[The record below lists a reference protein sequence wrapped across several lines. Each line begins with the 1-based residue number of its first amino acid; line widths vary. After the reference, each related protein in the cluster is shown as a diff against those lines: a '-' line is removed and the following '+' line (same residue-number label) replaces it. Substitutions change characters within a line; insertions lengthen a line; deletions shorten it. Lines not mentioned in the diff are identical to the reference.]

1 MGQAQSA
8 EGGQHVTTEKLSHE
22 LAVRFAKRC
31 FTPLELY
38 SFQDVFKSLADH
50 QHSIAYLKEDTLARF
65 LEIPD
70 ILGASSIVFQM
81 VSYLGAFPFGQDAPV
96 ILGFEQMIMV
106 VVIMT
111 ERYKRV
117 LKKGNRDRTKL
128 LFRSLA
134 VYDRKETSKG
144 DNDVTPSDE
153 EIKGVKIVEEA
164 GTFKSHASGFAVDAA
179 ADDEGEDDDDDLALA
194 ALESLDA
201 IEVFRH
207 GDAPIAQ
214 ASIPPDNLR
223 KLIML
228 LLLLA
233 PIGSQEHLSRHSDRL
248 VGEQLEGLR
257 KTADNILAAF
267 VNVEK
272 FPGVKFHQ
280 FNAVIPVSLP
290 FVFNGF
296 NPLFEHFLFS
306 KNIDFTKRKDL
317 PTPDALPVPDSDI
330 DQPLLP
336 EIGEILDLNVLSQL
350 SFFLPGESLFRR
362 LRLLYSGGDAGFS
375 MGSFETKVFNW
386 RAPTI
391 LLVTGN
397 RIADP
402 PNGGQERAFAE
413 TLPPKRFPDSSK
425 STHVVFGVYLSQP
438 WRQTH
443 KSCFG
448 DPDTLLFQLE
458 PTHEVFHASSINT
471 DYISFTKPPSSHSGI
486 MFGCP
491 HPKPKQT
498 AGLSSHVNL
507 GAVSLL
513 LDSSF
518 EFGVFTHNYTSGGG
532 AFYNSNSRRSDWQD
546 RFEIESLEVW
556 GCGGDEEAENQ
567 RQRWAWEEREAEAR
581 RKINLGS
588 GDIEADRALLE
599 MAGLIGGNRSGGSM
613 N

>member
-1 MGQAQSA
+1 MGQNQS
-8 EGGQHVTTEKLSHE
+8 GMSDKHVTTEQLSHE
-22 LAVRFAKRC
+22 LARKFAKRC

-50 QHSIAYLKEDTLARF
+50 QDGVAYFKEDTITRF

-70 ILGASSIVFQM
+70 ILGTSPIIFQM

-96 ILGFEQMIMV
+96 VLGFEQMIMV

-111 ERYKRV
+111 ERYQRV
-117 LKKGNRDRTKL
+117 LKKGNRDRNKL

-134 VYDRKETSKG
+134 VYDRRESRAGIENEESKTET
-144 DNDVTPSDE
+144 TPPLPE
-153 EIKGVKIVEEA
+153 GEGVVKN
-164 GTFKSHASGFAVDAA
+164 HATGFAVDTAA
-179 ADDEGEDDDDDLALA
+179 NDDEEEEDDDDDLALA

-207 GDAPIAQ
+207 GDPPIAQ
-214 ASIPPDNLR
+214 ATIPSDNLK

-228 LLLLA
+228 LLLVAPLGVQESLA
-233 PIGSQEHLSRHSDRL
+233 YHTERL
-248 VGEQLEGLR
+248 ASEQLESLR
-257 KTADNILAAF
+257 KNSRQHSCSIYSS
-267 VNVEK
+267 E
-272 FPGVKFHQ
+272 P
-280 FNAVIPVSLP
+280 LP
-290 FVFNGF
+290 
-296 NPLFEHFLFS
+296 PLPS
-306 KNIDFTKRKDL
+306 N
-317 PTPDALPVPDSDI
+317 SDI

-336 EIGEILDLNVLSQL
+336 QIGEILDLNVLSQL

-375 MGSFETKVFNW
+375 MGSFETRVFNW

-391 LLVTGN
+391 LLVAGN
-397 RIADP
+397 RIEDSP
-402 PNGGQERAFAE
+402 TGGQERNFAE
-413 TLPPKRFPDSSK
+413 TLPPKRFPNSGKSSR
-425 STHVVFGVYLSQP
+425 VVFGVYLSQP

-443 KSCFG
+443 KECFG
-448 DPDTLLFQLE
+448 DTDTLLFQLE
-458 PTHEVFHASSINT
+458 PVHEVFHASLINK
-471 DYISFTKPPSSHSGI
+471 DYVAFSKPPSAHPCLS
-486 MFGCP
+486 FGCP
-491 HPKPKQT
+491 HPKAKQT

-507 GAVSLL
+507 GAVSLY

-532 AFYNSNSRRSDWQD
+532 AFHTSETRRNDFQD

-556 GCGGDEEAENQ
+556 GCGGDAEAQKQKEM
-567 RQRWAWEEREAEAR
+567 WAWEEREAEAR

>member
-1 MGQAQSA
+1 MGQGQSNDS
-8 EGGQHVTTEKLSHE
+8 GNHPTTEQLSHE
-22 LAVRFAKRC
+22 LALKFAKRC

-50 QHSIAYLKEDTLARF
+50 QNSIAYLKEDTIARF

-70 ILGASSIVFQM
+70 ILGASSIIFHM

-96 ILGFEQMIMV
+96 VLGFEQMIMV

-111 ERYKRV
+111 QRYQRV

-128 LFRSLA
+128 FFRSLA
-134 VYDRKETSKG
+134 VYDRGLHTEDEKAEGRGPDRK
-144 DNDVTPSDE
+144 SDE
-153 EIKGVKIVEEA
+153 AEGSR
-164 GTFKSHASGFAVDAA
+164 SHVPGFAVDDAA
-179 ADDEGEDDDDDLALA
+179 NDEDDEDDDDLALA

-207 GDAPIAQ
+207 GDAPISQ
-214 ASIPPDNLR
+214 ASIPSDNLK

-228 LLLLA
+228 LLLIAPLGIQESLA
-233 PIGSQEHLSRHSDRL
+233 RYSERL
-248 VGEQLEGLR
+248 AGEQLEGLR

-272 FPGVKFHQ
+272 SPGVKIHQ
-280 FNAVIPVSLP
+280 FNTVIPISFPYL
-290 FVFNGF
+290 FNGLS
-296 NPLFEHFLFS
+296 PLFEHFLFS
-306 KNIDFTKRKDL
+306 KNIDFTKRKDSSAAPPPL
-317 PTPDALPVPDSDI
+317 PNLVA
-330 DQPLLP
+330 DQPLLAQT
-336 EIGEILDLNVLSQL
+336 GEILDLNVLSQL
-350 SFFLPGESLFRR
+350 SFFLPGETLFRQ

-375 MGSFETKVFNW
+375 MGSFETRVFNW

-391 LLVTGN
+391 LLVSGN
-397 RIADP
+397 RISDP
-402 PNGGQERAFAE
+402 PEGGQERAFSDR
-413 TLPPKRFPDSSK
+413 LPPKRFPDSSK
-425 STHVVFGVYLSQP
+425 SSHVVFGVYLSQH

-443 KSCFG
+443 KECIG
-448 DPDTLLFQLE
+448 ETDTLLFQLE
-458 PTHEVFHASSINT
+458 PIHEVFHASVINK
-471 DYISFTKPPSSHSGI
+471 DYVAFTKPPTAHSGI
-486 MFGCP
+486 FFGCP
-491 HPKPKQT
+491 HPKAKQT
-498 AGLSSHVNL
+498 AGLSSTVSL
-507 GAVSLL
+507 GAVSLM

-532 AFYNSNSRRSDWQD
+532 AFHNSATRKNDFQD

-556 GCGGDEEAENQ
+556 GCGGDAEAEQQ

-581 RKINLGS
+581 RKVNLGT

-599 MAGLIGGNRSGGSM
+599 MAGLIGQNRSGGSM

>member
-1 MGQAQSA
+1 M
-8 EGGQHVTTEKLSHE
+8 K
-22 LAVRFAKRC
+22 FAKRC

-50 QHSIAYLKEDTLARF
+50 QAHIAYLKEDTIARF

-70 ILGASSIVFQM
+70 ILGASSIIFQM

-96 ILGFEQMIMV
+96 VLGFEQMIMV

-111 ERYKRV
+111 ERYQRV

-134 VYDRKETSKG
+134 VYDRRESQSGTEKPDTDTK
-144 DNDVTPSDE
+144 SD
-153 EIKGVKIVEEA
+153 A
-164 GTFKSHASGFAVDAA
+164 AATRSHVAGFAVDEAVN
-179 ADDEGEDDDDDLALA
+179 DEEEEDDDDLALA

-201 IEVFRH
+201 IDVFKQ

-214 ASIPPDNLR
+214 ASIPSDNLK

-228 LLLLA
+228 LLLVAPLGIQESLA
-233 PIGSQEHLSRHSDRL
+233 RHAERL
-248 VGEQLEGLR
+248 NGDQLEGLR

-272 FPGVKFHQ
+272 FPGVKIHQ
-280 FNAVIPVSLP
+280 FNTVIPLSLP
-290 FVFNGF
+290 FLFKGF

-306 KNIDFTKRKDL
+306 KNIDFTKRKDESA
-317 PTPDALPVPDSDI
+317 PPPAPPDPSH

-336 EIGEILDLNVLSQL
+336 QIGEILDLNVLSQL
-350 SFFLPGESLFRR
+350 SFFIPGESLFRR

-375 MGSFETKVFNW
+375 MGSFETRVFNW

-391 LLVTGN
+391 LLVSGN
-397 RIADP
+397 RISDP
-402 PNGGQERAFAE
+402 PTGGQERAFSD

-425 STHVVFGVYLSQP
+425 STHVVYGVYLSQP

-443 KSCFG
+443 KECFG
-448 DPDTLLFQLE
+448 DTDTLLFQLE
-458 PTHEVFHASSINT
+458 PVHEVFHASTLNK
-471 DYISFTKPPSSHSGI
+471 DYVTFAKPPIPHCGI
-486 MFGCP
+486 AFGSP
-491 HPKPKQT
+491 PPKAKAT
-498 AGLSSHVNL
+498 AGLSTHLNL
-507 GAVSLL
+507 GAVSLNM
-513 LDSSF
+513 DSSF

-532 AFYNSNSRRSDWQD
+532 AFHNSETRKRDWQD

-556 GCGGDEEAENQ
+556 GCGGDAEAQQQ
-567 RQRWAWEEREAEAR
+567 RERWAWEEREAEAR
-581 RKINLGS
+581 RKVNLGT

-599 MAGLIGGNRSGGSM
+599 MAGLIGNNRSGGSM

>member
-1 MGQAQSA
+1 
-8 EGGQHVTTEKLSHE
+8 V
-22 LAVRFAKRC
+22 
-31 FTPLELY
+31 
-38 SFQDVFKSLADH
+38 
-50 QHSIAYLKEDTLARF
+50 
-65 LEIPD
+65 PD
-70 ILGASSIVFQM
+70 ILGASSIIFQM

-96 ILGFEQMIMV
+96 VLGFEQMIMV

-111 ERYKRV
+111 QRYQRV
-117 LKKGNRDRTKL
+117 LKKGSRDRTKL

-134 VYDRKETSKG
+134 VYDRKQEHEEDKQTLDGAG
-144 DNDVTPSDE
+144 DSQATAAPR
-153 EIKGVKIVEEA
+153 
-164 GTFKSHASGFAVDAA
+164 SHAPGFAIDEAANDDA
-179 ADDEGEDDDDDLALA
+179 EEEDDDDLALA

-201 IEVFRH
+201 LEVFRH

-214 ASIPPDNLR
+214 ASIPSDNLK

-228 LLLLA
+228 LLLIAPLGIQESLA
-233 PIGSQEHLSRHSDRL
+233 RHSERL
-248 VGEQLEGLR
+248 AGDQLEGLR
-257 KTADNILAAF
+257 TTADNILAAF

-272 FPGVKFHQ
+272 FPGVKIHQ
-280 FNAVIPVSLP
+280 FNTVIPISLP
-290 FVFNGF
+290 FLFNGF

-306 KNIDFTKRKDL
+306 KNIDFTKRKDSSPAPPPPD
-317 PTPDALPVPDSDI
+317 PTA

-336 EIGEILDLNVLSQL
+336 QIGEILDLNVLSQL
-350 SFFLPGESLFRR
+350 SFFLPGEALFRR

-391 LLVTGN
+391 LLVSGN
-397 RIADP
+397 RISEP
-402 PNGGQERAFAE
+402 PSGGQERAFAD

-425 STHVVFGVYLSQP
+425 SSHMVFGVYLSQP

-443 KSCFG
+443 KDCIG
-448 DPDTLLFQLE
+448 DTETKLFQLE
-458 PTHEVFHASSINT
+458 PVHEVFHASTLNT
-471 DYISFTKPPSSHSGI
+471 DYVSFAKPPTSHPGI
-486 MFGCP
+486 GFGNP
-491 HPKPKQT
+491 HPKAKAT
-498 AGLSSHVNL
+498 AGLPPHVNL
-507 GAVSLL
+507 GAVSLT

-532 AFYNSNSRRSDWQD
+532 AFHNSQSRKRDWQD

-556 GCGGDEEAENQ
+556 GCGGDAEADAQ

-581 RKINLGS
+581 RRVNMGT

-599 MAGLIGGNRSGGSM
+599 MAGLIGSNRSGGSM

>member
-1 MGQAQSA
+1 
-8 EGGQHVTTEKLSHE
+8 
-22 LAVRFAKRC
+22 VRFAKRC

-50 QHSIAYLKEDTLARF
+50 QDSIAYLKEDTIARF

-70 ILGASSIVFQM
+70 ILGASSIIFQM
-81 VSYLGAFPFGQDAPV
+81 ISYLGAFPFGQEAPV
-96 ILGFEQMIMV
+96 VLGFEQMIMV

-111 ERYKRV
+111 QRYQRV

-134 VYDRKETSKG
+134 VYDRGESHNDGNKPETSEEIQRDDG
-144 DNDVTPSDE
+144 TSAARSHVAGFSVDDAVNDDE
-153 EIKGVKIVEEA
+153 EE
-164 GTFKSHASGFAVDAA
+164 
-179 ADDEGEDDDDDLALA
+179 DDDDLALA

-214 ASIPPDNLR
+214 SSIPSDNLK

-228 LLLLA
+228 LLLIAPLGTQESLA
-233 PIGSQEHLSRHSDRL
+233 RHAERLSGD
-248 VGEQLEGLR
+248 QLESLR
-257 KTADNILAAF
+257 RTADNILGAF

-272 FPGVKFHQ
+272 FPGVKIHQ
-280 FNAVIPVSLP
+280 FNTVIPISLP
-290 FVFNGF
+290 YLFNGF
-296 NPLFEHFLFS
+296 NALFEHFLFS
-306 KNIDFTKRKDL
+306 KNIDFTKRRDSTPL
-317 PTPDALPVPDSDI
+317 PPPDPTT

-336 EIGEILDLNVLSQL
+336 QIGEILDLNVLSQL
-350 SFFLPGESLFRR
+350 SFFLPGDTLFRR

-391 LLVTGN
+391 LLVSGN
-397 RIADP
+397 RISEP
-402 PNGGQERAFAE
+402 PIGGQERAFSD
-413 TLPPKRFPDSSK
+413 TLAPKRFPDSSK
-425 STHVVFGVYLSQP
+425 SSHVAFGVYLSQP
-438 WRQTH
+438 WHQSH
-443 KSCFG
+443 KECFG
-448 DPDTLLFQLE
+448 DTDTLLFQVE
-458 PTHEVFHASSINT
+458 PVHEVFHASTINK
-471 DYISFTKPPSSHSGI
+471 DYVSFTKSPTPHAGI
-486 MFGCP
+486 AFGSP
-491 HPKPKQT
+491 HPKPKPT
-498 AGLSSHVNL
+498 AGLSTHVPL
-507 GAVSLL
+507 GAVSLM

-532 AFYNSNSRRSDWQD
+532 AFHNSESRKHDWQD
-546 RFEIESLEVW
+546 RFEVESLEVW
-556 GCGGDEEAENQ
+556 GCGGDKEQEEQ
-567 RQRWAWEEREAEAR
+567 RQRWEWEEREAEAR
-581 RKINLGS
+581 RRINLGT

>member
-1 MGQAQSA
+1 MGQSHS
-8 EGGQHVTTEKLSHE
+8 GTSDKHITTEQLSHE
-22 LAVRFAKRC
+22 LARKFAKRC

-50 QHSIAYLKEDTLARF
+50 QDGVAYFKEDTIARF

-70 ILGASSIVFQM
+70 ILGASPIIFQM

-96 ILGFEQMIMV
+96 VLGFEQMIMV

-111 ERYKRV
+111 ERYQRV

-134 VYDRKETSKG
+134 VYDRRESRAGIENEESKTETTPPLSEGEGVVKNHATG
-144 DNDVTPSDE
+144 FAIDTPANDEDE
-153 EIKGVKIVEEA
+153 E
-164 GTFKSHASGFAVDAA
+164 
-179 ADDEGEDDDDDLALA
+179 EDDDDDLALA

-207 GDAPIAQ
+207 GDPPIAQ
-214 ASIPPDNLR
+214 ATIPSDNLK

-228 LLLLA
+228 LLFA
-233 PIGSQEHLSRHSDRL
+233 S
-248 VGEQLEGLR
+248 EQLESLR

-272 FPGVKFHQ
+272 FPGVKIHQ
-280 FNAVIPVSLP
+280 FNTVIPISLP
-290 FVFNGF
+290 FIFNGF

-306 KNIDFTKRKDL
+306 KNIDFTKRKDSSESSHPL
-317 PTPDALPVPDSDI
+317 PSNSNI

-336 EIGEILDLNVLSQL
+336 QIGEILDLNVLSQL

-375 MGSFETKVFNW
+375 MGSFETRVFNW

-391 LLVTGN
+391 LLVAGN
-397 RIADP
+397 RIEDSP
-402 PNGGQERAFAE
+402 TGGQERNFAE
-413 TLPPKRFPDSSK
+413 TLPPKRFPNSSK
-425 STHVVFGVYLSQP
+425 SSRVILGVYLSQP

-443 KSCFG
+443 KECFG
-448 DPDTLLFQLE
+448 DTDTLLFQLE
-458 PTHEVFHASSINT
+458 PVHEVFHASLINK
-471 DYISFTKPPSSHSGI
+471 DYVAFSKPPSAHPCLS
-486 MFGCP
+486 FGCP
-491 HPKPKQT
+491 HPKAKQT

-507 GAVSLL
+507 GAVSLY

-532 AFYNSNSRRSDWQD
+532 AFHTSETRRNDFQD

-556 GCGGDEEAENQ
+556 GCGGDAEAQKQKEM
-567 RQRWAWEEREAEAR
+567 WAWEEREAEAR